1 MKQVILMNKKINGEN
16 ENYPSLYDAFHL
28 GDRVKR
34 VYKDKKGKTQ
44 EYKGIVLA
52 IDNKG
57 IEVYWDTMNGK
68 FRPTGMNVT
77 FTNCPLIEIFNGDDN
92 YTPIEIEK

>member
-1 MKQVILMNKKINGEN
+1 MNKKRKCDD
-16 ENYPSLYDAFHL
+16 YPSLYDAFHL

-34 VYKDKKGKTQ
+34 VHKDKKGKSQ

-52 IDNKG
+52 IDKKS

-68 FRPTGMNVT
+68 FRPSGMDVT
-77 FTNCPLIEIFNGDDN
+77 FTNCPVIEIFNGN
-92 YTPIEIEK
+92 NYYTPIKLEK